1 MAILCPWSVETRENE
16 AITEDTLS
24 ADCNHKFTGPF
35 NPSLIIAID
44 MHTLIAIIL
53 VYLALDKE
61 IKLGWISFASLK
73 GTLLRSSFLFFS

>member
-1 MAILCPWSVETRENE
+1 VETRENE

-61 IKLGWISFASLK
+61 IKLG
-73 GTLLRSSFLFFS
+73 

>member
-1 MAILCPWSVETRENE
+1 VETQENE

-24 ADCNHKFTGPF
+24 CNHKFTGPF

-61 IKLGWISFASLK
+61 IKLG
-73 GTLLRSSFLFFS
+73 

>member
-1 MAILCPWSVETRENE
+1 
-16 AITEDTLS
+16 
-24 ADCNHKFTGPF
+24 
-35 NPSLIIAID
+35 